1 METFLLN
8 EGRNPGSLCVLFD
21 QLLLNVGDFDEPA
34 VEPSID
40 QGCLGTPA
48 EGVAMLD
55 CAARQQST
63 SGLDICSDNFVR
75 VLNVLALVV

>member
-1 METFLLN
+1 
-8 EGRNPGSLCVLFD
+8 
-21 QLLLNVGDFDEPA
+21 
-34 VEPSID
+34 
-40 QGCLGTPA
+40 
-48 EGVAMLD
+48 MLD